1 MKQRLKI
8 LIIEDDKYIS
18 GFTAVSLRKEG
29 HEVEI
34 AESVSE
40 GLFLFS
46 GFQPNLI
53 LLDLGLPDED
63 GMTLLKEVR
72 SHSQVPIII
81 VSARDQ
87 EKEKIRALD
96 NGADDYITKPFYMG
110 ELLARIRVFERKLE
124 KDNENEKNSIFQ
136 FNQLLVDEEKRRV
149 FNGATEIHL
158 TPIEYKLLLLLIHN
172 RGKVLTHN
180 YILRHVW
187 GYENESDTKTVRV
200 FMVNLRRKIE
210 NDSSKPQLI
219 LTEVGVGYRFTD
231 ES

>member
-18 GFTAVSLRKEG
+18 GFTAVSLKKEG

-34 AESVSE
+34 AETSSE

-63 GMTLLKEVR
+63 GIQFLKTIRERSEVP
-72 SHSQVPIII
+72 VII

-87 EKEKIRALD
+87 EKEKIKALD
-96 NGADDYITKPFYMG
+96 SGADDYITKPFYMG

-124 KDNENEKNSIFQ
+124 KDNNGKNPIHQ
-136 FNQLLVDEEKRRV
+136 FDQLLVDEDKRRV
-149 FNGATEIHL
+149 FKDDKEIHL
-158 TPIEYKLLLLLIHN
+158 TPIEYKLLILLIHN

-187 GYENESDTKTVRV
+187 GYENETDTKAVRV
-200 FMVNLRRKIE
+200 YMVNLRRKIE
-210 NDSSKPQLI
+210 QDSSKPKLI

-231 ES
+231 ET